1 MKQCLAVLL
10 FHECSALL
18 EPYEEAE
25 WAATQAVLWS
35 IWMEKRREMHEH
47 AERYREMIE
56 EGWFSDTS

>member
-1 MKQCLAVLL
+1 MKQCLTVLL

-18 EPYEEAE
+18 ERYGEAE
-25 WAATQAVLWS
+25 WAATQA

-47 AERYREMIE
+47 AEWYREMIE